1 MTTFSS
7 SWRGLPR
14 PALLGLFLFF
24 CAGFADGALVPF
36 FPLWAS
42 REAGIQS
49 ARSACCSVAMRAES

>member
-1 MTTFSS
+1 MTILPS

-42 REAGIQS
+42 GEANIPIGAIGL
-49 ARSACCSVAMRAES
+49 